1 MVKSEPPTRRSR
13 VRSRSLGQ
21 AVAVGVALGLVLG
34 AVPRSAGAQP
44 APTAA
49 PSGAASSAASSDAAE
64 MTTPEDDARL
74 AQQVAGWV
82 IVGLGG
88 AGFVAGIVTGALALQ
103 TESALDQGCVAG
115 QCPPAEHANVDA
127 FYALRTASTVSF
139 AVSGAV
145 LCAGFAVLLTV
156 PPQDERDVGQRGDGR
171 PSSGTRARATHAP
184 RAARLVL
191 GLGPAAMSLGG
202 AW

>member
-1 MVKSEPPTRRSR
+1 VVTREPATRRAPFRPSSSR
-13 VRSRSLGQ
+13 H
-21 AVAVGVALGLVLG
+21 AVTAGLVLALGLWAL
-34 AVPRSAGAQP
+34 PRSGRPQP
-44 APTAA
+44 APTAT
-49 PSGAASSAASSDAAE
+49 PSASASSATAVSADAAE
-64 MTTPEDDARL
+64 GTTPEDDARL
-74 AQQVAGWV
+74 GQQVAGWV
-82 IVGLGG
+82 TVGLGG

-103 TESALDQGCVAG
+103 TESVLDQGCVAG

-156 PPQDERDVGQRGDGR
+156 PPEERAAGGDT
-171 PSSGTRARATHAP
+171 PPASGARSQPRHAP
-184 RAARLVL
+184 RGAHVAL
-191 GLGPAAMSLGG
+191 GVGPTALSLGG

>member
-1 MVKSEPPTRRSR
+1 VTIAEPLSRRGSVAPPR
-13 VRSRSLGQ
+13 RTCAPALG
-21 AVAVGVALGLVLG
+21 AVLALGLCAWPSL
-34 AVPRSAGAQP
+34 AGAQQV
-44 APTAA
+44 PTVA
-49 PSGAASSAASSDAAE
+49 PSATASGVASGDAPE
-64 MTTPEDDARL
+64 VTTPEDDARL

-82 IVGLGG
+82 TFGLGG

-156 PPQDERDVGQRGDGR
+156 PSRDEPAVGDRR
-171 PSSGTRARATHAP
+171 PPSAVQARATHAP
-184 RAARLVL
+184 RGARLSL
-191 GLGPAAMSLGG
+191 GLGPAAVSLGG